1 MMKVVYGQS
10 VKDICLMVYGS
21 INQIGQL
28 IEDNG
33 YKLDSFPTPGTDI
46 IYDENLGNDVIKNF
60 YTRKN
65 IIPSSY
71 INEMLCGTF
80 TYIDETC
87 FLFIDGTKFD
97 YI

>member
-1 MMKVVYGQS
+1 MKVIYGQS

-33 YKLDSFPTPGTDI
+33 YKLDSLPTPGTDI

-65 IIPSSY
+65 IIPTSY
-71 INEMLCGTF
+71 TKNDGIGYMKIGSTF
-80 TYIDETC
+80 I
-87 FLFIDGTKFD
+87 IS
-97 YI
+97 